1 MMWDT
6 IQIILLVIGY
16 TFVGY
21 FLTKFTIKLTISF
34 NPYLRL
40 LIRSFIYALIW
51 GIGIAASG
59 GDPGFGFPV
68 PNIVAIILMIFI
80 GFYNGIITGLIF
92 LGFWWIIISIIMLIR
107 LIIQRRK
114 TAIFHF

>member
-1 MMWDT
+1 M
-6 IQIILLVIGY
+6 GY

-21 FLTKFTIKLTISF
+21 FVTRFTIKLTISF

-40 LIRSFIYALIW
+40 LIRSFVYALIW

-68 PNIVAIILMIFI
+68 PNVVAIILMISI
-80 GFYNGIITGLIF
+80 GFYKGVLNGFIF
-92 LGFWWIIISIIMLIR
+92 LGFWWIIISFVMLIR
-107 LIIQRRK
+107 VIIQRRK
-114 TAIFHF
+114 TVNFHF